1 MRRLHGLLGWLC
13 LIFFASPFALVLRS
27 KRWDPDIRCPG
38 VSTEHFGFRL
48 STALRPTRN
57 EQTRSLFARLL
68 LLSLDMSE
76 GAPGKHARTARGSD
90 VGQQRVSVNA
100 AVPCNTRRVTSITGD
115 GRTRTTLQF
124 AHRPIPVVVSEFNST
139 SKPKWRWGVEF
150 AGARRRRLFWIG
162 SRSRIN

>member
-13 LIFFASPFALVLRS
+13 LIFFASPFALVCRASVGTGYPLPRCAHRALRI
-27 KRWDPDIRCPG
+27 P
-38 VSTEHFGFRL
+38 L
-48 STALRPTRN
+48 STALRPTRD

-124 AHRPIPVVVSEFNST
+124 AHRPIPVVVSDLCT
-139 SKPKWRWGVEF
+139 AAV
-150 AGARRRRLFWIG
+150 
-162 SRSRIN
+162 